1 VLRIKRGEGG
11 NIDLDLLQ
19 AKSSEMGDEED
30 QGRDN
35 HEEEGKELTEEEVK
49 QREREKERKEGI
61 HQTFRQ

>member
-1 VLRIKRGEGG
+1 M
-11 NIDLDLLQ
+11 DLLQ